1 MRSPR
6 AKGTAMAELILQIAV
21 HAPNGVTTLAQVP
34 IHIPPGLLL
43 DPRVP
48 EIGDFSTRDLID
60 ELAARLGA
68 TEAPH
73 WPAEG
78 DDDGG

>member
-1 MRSPR
+1 MSEFGPDR
-6 AKGTAMAELILQIAV
+6 ADDRWPLTAR
-21 HAPNGVTTLAQVP
+21 
-34 IHIPPGLLL
+34 PPGLLL